1 MRRISLAVVVA
12 LAFVAV
18 ATPALAQTQDPL
30 INSARQLAQ
39 SGNHD
44 SAIQLLRSGL
54 TARPAD
60 DALKAELA
68 GVLELKLRALSD
80 QLAAL
85 QREIRELRGPVPAPV
100 VRAAVSG
107 CGTATPVR
115 VGANILPPMKIRDHK
130 PSYPAEAMRERV
142 QGIVILEATIDCD
155 GNVVAPRI
163 LRGQPMLNEAALEAV
178 QQWKYMPVLLN
189 GSPVPVLM
197 TMTVTFTLR

>member
-12 LAFVAV
+12 LAFVVV

-30 INSARQLAQ
+30 ITSARQLAQ
-39 SGNHD
+39 TGNHD
-44 SAIQLLRSGL
+44 SAIQLLRGGL
-54 TARPAD
+54 AARPGD
-60 DALKAELA
+60 EALKAELA

-100 VRAAVSG
+100 VRAAISG
-107 CGTATPVR
+107 CGGAMPVR
-115 VGANILPPMKIRDHK
+115 VGGNIAVPMKIRDHK
-130 PSYPAEAMRERV
+130 PSYPPDAMRERV

-155 GNVVAPRI
+155 GNVVDPRI

-178 QQWKYMPVLLN
+178 QQWKYRPVLLN
-189 GSPVPVLM
+189 GAPVPVLM

>member
-30 INSARQLAQ
+30 INSARQLVQ

-60 DALKAELA
+60 EALKAELA
-68 GVLELKLRALSD
+68 GVLEIKLRALSD

-100 VRAAVSG
+100 VQAAVSG

-115 VGANILPPMKIRDHK
+115 VGANIMPPTKIRDQK
-130 PSYPAEAMRERV
+130 PSYPPDAMRERV

>member
-12 LAFVAV
+12 LAFAVVAP
-18 ATPALAQTQDPL
+18 PALAQTQDPL
-30 INSARQLAQ
+30 INSARQLVQ

-60 DALKAELA
+60 EALKAELI
-68 GVLELKLRALSD
+68 GVLELKRRAIVD

-85 QREIRELRGPVPAPV
+85 QREIRELRGPIPAPV
-100 VRAAVSG
+100 ASAALS
-107 CGTATPVR
+107 CGGAMPIR
-115 VGANILPPMKIRDHK
+115 VGGNIAAPMKIKDVK
-130 PSYPAEAMRERV
+130 PAYPPDAMRERV

-155 GNVVAPRI
+155 GSVVNPRI
-163 LRGQPMLNEAALEAV
+163 LRGQPMLDAAALEAV
-178 QQWKYMPVLLN
+178 QRWKYMPVLLN

>member
-12 LAFVAV
+12 LAFVVV

-30 INSARQLAQ
+30 INSARQLVQ

-54 TARPAD
+54 TARPSD
-60 DALKAELA
+60 EALKAELA
-68 GVLELKLRALSD
+68 GVLEMKLRALSD

-100 VRAAVSG
+100 VRAAISG
-107 CGTATPVR
+107 CGGAMPVR
-115 VGANILPPMKIRDHK
+115 VGSNIAVPMKIRDQK
-130 PSYPAEAMRERV
+130 PFYPIDAQQARV
-142 QGIVILEATIDCD
+142 QGIVIIEATIDCD
-155 GNVVAPRI
+155 GNVVDPRI

-178 QQWKYMPVLLN
+178 KQWKYRPVLLN
-189 GSPVPVLM
+189 GAPVPVMM